1 VERCSGLT
9 LLLRAAIC
17 HNYAMR
23 LISSAVMSVL
33 AFVGAALAADPP
45 ALNSFGIWD
54 LHSSGGNGAPS
65 AGGRRWRERAIEWD

>member
-1 VERCSGLT
+1 
-9 LLLRAAIC
+9 
-17 HNYAMR
+17 MR

-54 LHSSGGNGAPS
+54 LHSSGGERS
-65 AGGRRWRERAIEWD
+65 ALGRRAALA